1 MARLI
6 LGDYNELG
14 RHSKEKE
21 KTRLFRFRI
30 TDALSM
36 LEHMVEKNSKYKGD
50 FLLKKIKKYLEDYLE
65 RIEEL

>member
-1 MARLI
+1 MNWQDIVKQDETESLRRL
-6 LGDYNELG
+6 GFNE
-14 RHSKEKE
+14 
-21 KTRLFRFRI
+21 I

-65 RIEEL
+65 RIEELQ